1 MRKTA
6 PGELYRDCA
15 GDRLDLEEAFGLF
28 LHLLPVR
35 GFGEGEVLSVWRSHA
50 ERLRRDPRGA
60 RLNVYLHLPFC
71 RSLCRYC
78 DIQRERMRSAAQV
91 DAYLVGLTARL
102 RRAGDA
108 LRGLE
113 VHSMALGGG
122 TPTLLSERQLARLM
136 EAFHSSFRLSRD
148 AVATFELNPRGASA
162 RKLRLARELG
172 FTRASMGVQT
182 FDPSLLRSVDRG
194 YQDRALVA
202 RAVAAVRA
210 AGFPDG
216 FNIDLLAGLAGQGP
230 RDLCDSFAA
239 AARFAP
245 AQIQVNL
252 FRPTAPYLEGLPPGG
267 AARLERRLLG
277 LFEGLA
283 RRLPPFAAARGY
295 RFRPLLGVARPMAT
309 DSDWCFSVESPGA
322 RPTAHYYGREDE
334 DDPRLPLSPH
344 SVLAL
349 GPAARSR
356 IAGRLFYW
364 EEGPA
369 GYRGHEMG
377 ADCLAFWERALR
389 ARNGTRAAPFSEGV
403 CLCQSGAGV
412 PRPAGLDFSHT
423 CEFEVPVSIDGE
435 RRILRLERVRP
446 GQRYL
451 RESGRVGLQL
461 VSEAGAPEP
470 GSAAL
475 LRLVGGVFGGVGR
488 RAEDR
493 CMASF
498 TALFARTLRLWAER
512 GDRKLQV
519 GGASVR
525 SRIPARNWKYS
536 L

>member
-1 MRKTA
+1 
-6 PGELYRDCA
+6 
-15 GDRLDLEEAFGLF
+15 
-28 LHLLPVR
+28 
-35 GFGEGEVLSVWRSHA
+35 
-50 ERLRRDPRGA
+50 
-60 RLNVYLHLPFC
+60 
-71 RSLCRYC
+71 
-78 DIQRERMRSAAQV
+78 MRSAAQV

-267 AARLERRLLG
+267 AARLERRAVRLG
-277 LFEGLA
+277 
-283 RRLPPFAAARGY
+283 R
-295 RFRPLLGVARPMAT
+295 
-309 DSDWCFSVESPGA
+309 
-322 RPTAHYYGREDE
+322 
-334 DDPRLPLSPH
+334 
-344 SVLAL
+344 
-349 GPAARSR
+349 
-356 IAGRLFYW
+356 
-364 EEGPA
+364 
-369 GYRGHEMG
+369 
-377 ADCLAFWERALR
+377 
-389 ARNGTRAAPFSEGV
+389 
-403 CLCQSGAGV
+403 LCQSGA
-412 PRPAGLDFSHT
+412 
-423 CEFEVPVSIDGE
+423 
-435 RRILRLERVRP
+435 
-446 GQRYL
+446 
-451 RESGRVGLQL
+451 
-461 VSEAGAPEP
+461 
-470 GSAAL
+470 
-475 LRLVGGVFGGVGR
+475 
-488 RAEDR
+488 
-493 CMASF
+493 
-498 TALFARTLRLWAER
+498 
-512 GDRKLQV
+512 
-519 GGASVR
+519 
-525 SRIPARNWKYS
+525 
-536 L
+536 